1 MFDITIG
8 DVAPFAK
15 AASVIS
21 DLVGDANFRLTSDG
35 LSMEAMDSSHVCLV
49 VLDVRRG
56 HFESFAADDDVFG
69 IKLGVLKRVLECSS
83 GRTTLSRETEDTI
96 AVHSEHSRFSVKLID
111 LDSESVTPAFGDQ
124 DATVVVDSAAF
135 QRLVKDLVTFGDVV
149 ELKASEDGF
158 DMTTRGD
165 IGEACMRVATK
176 RADVR
181 TAARGEFATRYLVTF
196 AKAAAIASEVTLG
209 FSSFGVLALDYAF
222 GEHAKLSFYI
232 APKIDDDGDD
242 GGDGDGECD

>member
-1 MFDITIG
+1 MFDIAVG
-8 DVAPFAK
+8 DVAALGK
-15 AASVIS
+15 AVSVIS
-21 DLVGDANFRLTSDG
+21 DLVDDANFTLTSEG

-49 VLDVRRG
+49 VLDVKQAY
-56 HFESFAADDDVFG
+56 FESFAVQTPDVFG

-83 GRTTLSRETEDTI
+83 GKTTLSREDEDSI
-96 AVHSEHSRFSVKLID
+96 VVQSDRARFSVKLID
-111 LDSESVTPAFGDQ
+111 IDSESVNPAFGEQ
-124 DATVVVDSAAF
+124 DATVVVDSTAF

-181 TAARGEFATRYLVTF
+181 ASARGEFAIRYLVSF

-209 FSSFGVLALDYAF
+209 FSNFGVLALDYAF
-222 GEHAKLSFYI
+222 GEHARLSFYI
-232 APKIDDDGDD
+232 APKIEDD
-242 GGDGDGECD
+242 GGEEYD